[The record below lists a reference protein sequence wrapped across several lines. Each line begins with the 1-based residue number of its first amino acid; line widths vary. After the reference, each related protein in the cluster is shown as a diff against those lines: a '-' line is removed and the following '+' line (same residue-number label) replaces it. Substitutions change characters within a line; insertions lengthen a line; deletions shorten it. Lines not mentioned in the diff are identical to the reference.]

1 MKKLYIIVRKDL
13 SPSQRAVQAGHAVA
27 EFLLRGPN
35 FRWNNGTLIYLGVK
49 GLKQLEN
56 IKRNLEFRGVD
67 LMKETTVSCYQ
78 DVPIIEDKK
87 GNVYSHADST
97 IPSILEAIDGELKA
111 KGLELLSGDYGSGDY
126 FFCIVNRE

>member
-1 MKKLYIIVRKDL
+1 
-13 SPSQRAVQAGHAVA
+13 
-27 EFLLRGPN
+27 
-35 FRWNNGTLIYLGVK
+35 
-49 GLKQLEN
+49 
-56 IKRNLEFRGVD
+56 
-67 LMKETTVSCYQ
+67 MKETTVSCYQ

-126 FFCIVNRE
+126 FFCITGL